1 MKAIEVI
8 KKIAE
13 DEAKKLH
20 IVELG
25 IVTSI
30 FPHAGAGDKDNYEC
44 NVKLKNRDL
53 ELRKVPI
60 ATQHIGFIYV
70 PNVGDLVLLAFV
82 SGNINAPIVISRLY
96 NDENRPPVNSAG
108 EIVFESTDS
117 KKAGARRLYMKF
129 PGGIVLTITDDELKA
144 EVGKSTVTIKTDG
157 DITIESNAKLD
168 IKSRGN
174 TSISSDGDM
183 SLTGENIRIQASG
196 TIDIKGA
203 TVNIN

>member
-30 FPHAGAGDKDNYEC
+30 FPHTGESDKDNYEC

-60 ATQHIGFIYV
+60 TTQHIGFTYV
-70 PNVGDLVLLAFV
+70 PNIGDLVLLAFV
-82 SGNINAPIVISRLY
+82 NGNINSPIVIGRLY
-96 NDENRPPVNSAG
+96 NDENRPPANNAG
-108 EIVFESTDS
+108 EIIFESPDP
-117 KKAGARRLYMKF
+117 KKAGVRRMYMKF
-129 PGGIVLTITDDELKA
+129 PSGIVLTITDDELKA
-144 EVGKSTVTIKTDG
+144 QVGKSVISIKTDG

-168 IKSRGN
+168 IKAK
-174 TSISSDGDM
+174 GDM
-183 SLTGENIRIQASG
+183 SFSAQNIKIQAQANL
-196 TIDIKGA
+196 DIKGA
-203 TVNIN
+203 MVNIN